1 MKLKYLCVAL
11 SASLLGLAA
20 CQPDEYS
27 LGGASYTPDDLQ
39 QGINYSV
46 TPDAQN
52 PNIIHLSTSVKGV
65 IPSWILTDG
74 ATSQK
79 SSLDLNLPFAGE
91 YSVTFG
97 VTTEAGVIYG
107 EPYKFTVK
115 SNDFTMLDNELWS
128 YLAGGVGKTKKWV
141 PVDKDYGVGQ
151 CTGPVMYCNP
161 DDVMNDQSGSSNLSF
176 KGFVPNWDPGFQDWL
191 IPATSPYMNS
201 YMEFGL
207 DAAKGCTLTMVRGDE
222 DGKKYSGSFGLNLD
236 DASHPT
242 ISFNGGT
249 FALHNTGLDEACSN
263 YTKDIQIVELT
274 PYILQLATMRTNE
287 EGAWWLIWN
296 FVAEDVKNGSVDIP
310 VEEKP
315 VETADVE
322 PIDDLDLA
330 SSLFQIVTD
339 DATYQANSLIY
350 LINEEQPY
358 GFYWWNG
365 GVNNADGKSP
375 AWQASNAADYGKKAW
390 YPEAKN
396 AIADFALTLSLGKD
410 NDGNEV
416 YKFYE
421 ENADVDGTF
430 TIDGNTLTFSQPVSF
445 ITADSVSIET
455 DVIEVVKADPTNNEF
470 FFAVPLEKNANG
482 KVSKYAY
489 AFLTQKSIGGGE
501 ATGPK
506 VLKVDQS
513 KVDWSFGDTQGKAL
527 RITILNTWGN
537 TAAVDPSQIKLK
549 KGKTMKVTFKI
560 TSGITWK
567 EGAEPKAIL
576 RHNVKGLG
584 VGADWFGFGEADAV
598 VLNKDGETT
607 LVLTNNTDS
616 AADFTNGGSGGSLQI
631 VVQIDSQNKETH
643 DMCEI
648 AFDEEGKDP
657 VITGEVSITIE

>member
-191 IPATSPYMNS
+191 IPATSPYMDS

-207 DAAKGCTLTMVRGDE
+207 DAAHGCTLTMVRGDE
-222 DGKKYSGSFGLNLD
+222 DGKKYSGSFSLNLD

-274 PYILQLATMRTNE
+274 PYILQLATMRTNN

-296 FVAEDVKNGSVDIP
+296 FVAEDVKNGSVEVP

-315 VETADVE
+315 VVAEEVVPVA
-322 PIDDLDLA
+322 DLDLA
-330 SSLFQIVTD
+330 NSLFTIESDGVSYLASSVTYNISED
-339 DATYQANSLIY
+339 
-350 LINEEQPY
+350 QPY
-358 GFYWWNG
+358 GFFWWNG
-365 GVNNADGKSP
+365 GAK
-375 AWQASNAADYGKKAW
+375 AWEASNAADYGVKNW
-390 YPEAKN
+390 YPEASN
-396 AIADFALTLSLGKD
+396 AIGDFELVLSRKTDEKKG
-410 NDGNEV
+410 EV
-416 YKFYE
+416 YLYSDE
-421 ENADVDGTF
+421 LTGVADTF
-430 TIDGNTLTFSQPVSF
+430 TIAGNVLKFKYPIEF
-445 ITADSVSIET
+445 ITADSVTIST
-455 DVIEVVKADPTNNEF
+455 DEITVVKADASNNEF
-470 FFAVPLEKNANG
+470 YFAVEVEKNSKGA
-482 KVSKYAY
+482 VSKYAF
-489 AFLTQKSIGGGE
+489 ANLTQKSISGGV
-501 ATGPK
+501 TGP
-506 VLKVDQS
+506 VDVKVDQA
-513 KVDWSFGDTQGKAL
+513 KVDWGFGDTGGKAL
-527 RITILNTWGN
+527 RITLYNSWGG
-537 TAAVDPSQIKLK
+537 TEAVDPAKIKLK
-549 KGKTMKVTFKI
+549 KGKTMKVSFKI
-560 TSGITWK
+560 TSGLTWK
-567 EGAEPKAIL
+567 DGAAPKAIL
-576 RHNVKGLG
+576 RHNVEGLG
-584 VGADWFGFGEADAV
+584 VGSDWFGFGEDDAV
-598 VLNKDGETT
+598 AINKDGVTT
-607 LVLTNNTDS
+607 ISLTNNTGS
-616 AADFTNGGSGGSLQI
+616 AADFSNGGGGGSLQ
-631 VVQIDSQNKETH
+631 VAVQIDSKNAAGH
-643 DMCEI
+643 DLCDI
-648 AFDEEGKDP
+648 TLDEDGNP
-657 VITGEVSITIE
+657 AITGEVSVTIE